1 MTSLP
6 VPFNNCEFKI
16 CDLRGQCIGEGKCH
30 HPIKPTDESARTI
43 ADQAATIAQLEHALV
58 SEAVNKQDY
67 AQLQLEVERL
77 SGVCDAL
84 LNHCDK
90 ENGECSV
97 CSAIVCEHND
107 PYHFHHDGCPSCWQA
122 LATQPTLA
130 ERGYKDIKYLA
141 CSKCG
146 VMPDEAIATRLRRVC
161 TILKLTS
168 AVPDDDLELY
178 RSMFSVLGIIARKLE
193 PQPAEYNPLNEG
205 K

>member
-1 MTSLP
+1 MTSP
-6 VPFNNCEFKI
+6 PAPFNNCEFKI

-30 HPIKPTDESARTI
+30 HPIKPTDESSRTI
-43 ADQAATIAQLEHALV
+43 TDQAATIAQLQIDNERMREACEAMFNDWAKNSTANMTTKTRRLAL
-58 SEAVNKQDY
+58 K
-67 AQLQLEVERL
+67 
-77 SGVCDAL
+77 
-84 LNHCDK
+84 
-90 ENGECSV
+90 
-97 CSAIVCEHND
+97 
-107 PYHFHHDGCPSCWQA
+107 A